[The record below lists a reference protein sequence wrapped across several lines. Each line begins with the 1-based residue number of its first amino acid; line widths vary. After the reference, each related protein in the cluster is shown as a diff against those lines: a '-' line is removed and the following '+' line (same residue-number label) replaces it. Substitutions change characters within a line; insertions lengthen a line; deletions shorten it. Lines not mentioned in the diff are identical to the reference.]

1 MGRIKDEVDA
11 MLKYNFHINN
21 IIKPVIEENEKTNFD
36 DLAMIIAEN
45 DQEYPSKD
53 LVIDLLTMGYIQKNE
68 YDLLLGKVENY
79 LKLKG
84 ESSE

>member
-1 MGRIKDEVDA
+1 MIETEVDA

-21 IIKPVIEENEKTNFD
+21 IIKPVIEENEDTNFD

-45 DQEYPSKD
+45 DQDYPSKD

>member
-21 IIKPVIEENEKTNFD
+21 VIKPVIEENEDTNFD